1 MKLVA
6 ISIAFQP
13 GAPFR
18 PNPTAHFAGGGEVV
32 PWPISRAIAP
42 RRSPCAR
49 PPSSSPR
56 QPPSPYR
63 SRRSVSTANAA
74 TDKTW
79 NRLAGCESGGDW
91 HINTGNGYYGGVQF
105 SEGTWLAYGGGAYA
119 HRADLASRSEQITI
133 AEKVLKGQGWGAW
146 PACSA
151 RLGLT
156 AADAHARN
164 STLHAEFKHTWHYNS
179 GQQRAHITPMKA
191 GTLPK

>member
-1 MKLVA
+1 MAYQPRHRAQTKSLRKAAIVVA
-6 ISIAFQP
+6 A
-13 GAPFR
+13 
-18 PNPTAHFAGGGEVV
+18 TAAVAV
-32 PWPISRAIAP
+32 PISA
-42 RRSPCAR
+42 
-49 PPSSSPR
+49 
-56 QPPSPYR
+56 
-63 SRRSVSTANAA
+63 SVSTANAA